1 MKSNSGTPHKV
12 KDLLGNFPIR
22 VILIGTSLL
31 LLPAAI
37 AAAVSHQ
44 PTHGWWMDLLLIVY
58 NLTSTVVI
66 FTTAAWL
73 KKQDQRLS
81 MAWLFIGIS
90 MFSYTLG
97 DSIWAFLEMVLK
109 IYPFPSIADFFYLAF
124 YPLFLVGVVLF
135 PGDPPRG
142 RDRIK
147 VTLDILIISIT
158 VGLYLW
164 HFILAPIVSEA
175 IRGIT
180 PELLLSLAYPLFDLF
195 ILAVVILILTLSHPG
210 VRSSSK
216 YILLAASLV
225 TILADSLYVSVELN
239 TGFLTGRW
247 VDVIYASS
255 YILFGL
261 SALSQRWSKAN
272 EKTMTRGLV
281 DITDFHRYFTAA
293 LIGASFILWVVLEY
307 TNTEYNRAI
316 LFGMIG
322 LIAIFSFV
330 IQILDGMDISHLN
343 RQLRSFNNDLEETIK
358 SRTAEVEDLYNNAPV
373 GYHSVGL
380 DLVFKMMNQTEL
392 NWLGYTREQVIG
404 KMKLTDLLPPKIARI
419 FQRY

>member
-1 MKSNSGTPHKV
+1 MSSM
-12 KDLLGNFPIR
+12 R
-22 VILIGTSLL
+22 
-31 LLPAAI
+31 PATFC
-37 AAAVSHQ
+37 S
-44 PTHGWWMDLLLIVY
+44 
-58 NLTSTVVI
+58 
-66 FTTAAWL
+66 
-73 KKQDQRLS
+73 
-81 MAWLFIGIS
+81 
-90 MFSYTLG
+90 
-97 DSIWAFLEMVLK
+97 
-109 IYPFPSIADFFYLAF
+109 
-124 YPLFLVGVVLF
+124 
-135 PGDPPRG
+135 
-142 RDRIK
+142 
-147 VTLDILIISIT
+147 
-158 VGLYLW
+158 
-164 HFILAPIVSEA
+164 
-175 IRGIT
+175 
-180 PELLLSLAYPLFDLF
+180 
-195 ILAVVILILTLSHPG
+195 
-210 VRSSSK
+210 
-216 YILLAASLV
+216 
-225 TILADSLYVSVELN
+225 
-239 TGFLTGRW
+239 GFLPFHSVGARQT
-247 VDVIYASS
+247 
-255 YILFGL
+255 
-261 SALSQRWSKAN
+261 K
-272 EKTMTRGLV
+272 KTMTRGLV